1 VFPTDVSSRDLARAI
16 ASRLDA
22 VAPAGL
28 QVREEGASIRV
39 LRSGAWIGGS
49 AAPEIVTGGADERQ
63 VETAARAAI
72 SGVQDVF
79 AEVLAEP
86 WPASRGEMPAPDARV
101 EEGVLHAWFGSAERP
116 VLSLEPY
123 ELSAR

>member
-1 VFPTDVSSRDLARAI
+1 MTD
-16 ASRLDA
+16 
-22 VAPAGL
+22 
-28 QVREEGASIRV
+28 EGASVRV
-39 LRSGAWIGGS
+39 LRGGAWIGGS
-49 AAPEIVTGGADERQ
+49 AAPEIVTGRADERR
-63 VETAARAAI
+63 VETAARAVI

>member
-1 VFPTDVSSRDLARAI
+1 MLLTDVSSHDLARAI

-22 VAPAGL
+22 VAPRGL
-28 QVREEGASIRV
+28 RVTDEGASVRV
-39 LRSGAWIGGS
+39 LRGGAWIGGS
-49 AAPEIVTGGADERQ
+49 AAPEIVTGRADERR
-63 VETAARAAI
+63 VETAARAVI